1 MNDYLGSQRRDCRRF
16 HDFKPPLERGALAY
30 KWRANVDY
38 IKFYVNTGSPSRLR
52 RCRLLFCLLKVLG
65 PPISAILG
73 RIIKDDISGAF
84 IKYVKLATYLVAIAR
99 GVSPPPEGQG
109 QRLGGSLK

>member
-1 MNDYLGSQRRDCRRF
+1 MLITLHFMLILVARVVFAVAVS
-16 HDFKPPLERGALAY
+16 
-30 KWRANVDY
+30 
-38 IKFYVNTGSPSRLR
+38 
-52 RCRLLFCLLKVLG
+52 FCLLKVLG

-73 RIIKDDISGAF
+73 RIIKGDISGAF